1 MGYSDILEIP
11 HFVDS
16 LDAGNQIPAFYYSD
30 AKKPF
35 D

>member
-16 LDAGNQIPAFYYSD
+16 LDAFPQGNRFVCADKQS
-30 AKKPF
+30 
-35 D
+35 